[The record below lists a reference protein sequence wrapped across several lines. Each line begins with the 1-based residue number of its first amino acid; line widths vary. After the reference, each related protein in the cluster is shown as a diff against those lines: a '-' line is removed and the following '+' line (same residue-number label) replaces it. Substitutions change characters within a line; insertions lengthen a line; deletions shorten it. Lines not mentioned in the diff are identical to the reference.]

1 MKDQLDEKIA
11 AAKKLLANLSAEKKE
26 ALQAVIDEIEALLK
40 NENVSEADLKAALDK
55 LNKAIEDAGDD
66 KPPVEK
72 PVKDQLDEKIA
83 AAKKLLA
90 NLSASKKAA
99 LQAVIDEIEA
109 LLKNENVS
117 EADLK
122 AALEKLN
129 KAIEEAN
136 KPVVNPPAAT
146 PRVGEKFTMSNGL
159 KYKITAY
166 SSKTKKVTVT
176 GTSKKNVTSISVPAT
191 VKYKNVTFKVTSID
205 KNAFTKKSK
214 LKSATIGKYVTSIGA
229 KAFYNDKNLAKVTFN
244 GTAVK
249 TIGKDAFKG
258 IKKGAS
264 FVMKKKTFTSKS
276 VKYKITKSTTSA
288 KEVTVTGTSK
298 KNITSLNI
306 PATVKYN
313 GMSYKVTAIDKNA
326 FKSKKKLKSITI
338 GKNVKNIGAS
348 AFAKDSR
355 LTTII
360 IKSTVLKKVGSKAFS
375 GISKKAKIK
384 VPAKKLKAYKRLL
397 KNKGQSKS
405 VKIVKL

>member
-1 MKDQLDEKIA
+1 MKDQLNEKIT
-11 AAKKLLANLSAEKKE
+11 AAKKLLANLSA
-26 ALQAVIDEIEALLK
+26 A
-40 NENVSEADLKAALDK
+40 
-55 LNKAIEDAGDD
+55 
-66 KPPVEK
+66 
-72 PVKDQLDEKIA
+72 
-83 AAKKLLA
+83 
-90 NLSASKKAA
+90 KKAA
-99 LQAVIDEIEA
+99 LQKVIDEVEA
-109 LLKNENVS
+109 VWKDANAS

-136 KPVVNPPAAT
+136 KPVVNPPVAT

>member
-11 AAKKLLANLSAEKKE
+11 AAKELLANLSAE
-26 ALQAVIDEIEALLK
+26 
-40 NENVSEADLKAALDK
+40 
-55 LNKAIEDAGDD
+55 
-66 KPPVEK
+66 
-72 PVKDQLDEKIA
+72 
-83 AAKKLLA
+83 
-90 NLSASKKAA
+90 KKAA

-117 EADLK
+117 EAELQAALDKLNKAIEDAGVEKPVKDQLNEKLTAAKDMLAKLSAAKKAALQKVIDEVEAVLKNTNASEADLK

-136 KPVVNPPAAT
+136 KPVINPPVAT
-146 PRVGEKFTMSNGL
+146 LKVGDKFTMSNGL

-166 SSKTKKVTVT
+166 SSKTKNVAVT
-176 GTSKKNVTSISVPAT
+176 GINKKAASITVPDT

-205 KNAFTKKSK
+205 KNAFTKQST
-214 LKSATIGKYVTSIGA
+214 LKSATIGKYITSIGA
-229 KAFYNDKNLAKVTFN
+229 KAFYNDKKLAKVTFK
-244 GTAVK
+244 GAAVK

-276 VKYKITKSTTSA
+276 VKYKITKCTTSA
-288 KEVTVTGTSK
+288 KEVTVTGTSN

-313 GMSYKVTAIDKNA
+313 GMSFKVTSIDKNA
-326 FKSKKKLKSITI
+326 FKSKKKLKSVTI
-338 GKNVKNIGAS
+338 GKYVKSIGAN
-348 AFAKDSR
+348 AFAKDGKLSKI
-355 LTTII
+355 T

-375 GISKKAKIK
+375 GINKKAKIK
-384 VPAKKLKAYKRLL
+384 VPAKKLKAYKKLL

-405 VKIVKL
+405 VKIVK